1 MDLRAF
7 FQKIRTIAA
16 TIPGKDTVVASLET
30 TDGGR
35 AGELVEVARDVAA
48 KLIAQGKARL
58 ASSDEAA
65 QLKAAAISALKAAAD
80 AGERELV
87 QLNVLPQADLELL
100 RSVLQKK

>member
-30 TDGGR
+30 SDGGR
-35 AGELVEVARDVAA
+35 ADQLVEVARDVAA

-58 ASSDEAA
+58 ATSDETG
-65 QLKAAAISALKAAAD
+65 QLKAAVISALKAAAD

-87 QLNVLPQADLELL
+87 QLNVLPQADLDLL
-100 RSVLQKK
+100 RSVLEKK

>member
-16 TIPGKDTVVASLET
+16 TIPGQDAVVASLET
-30 TDGGR
+30 SDGGR
-35 AGELVEVARDVAA
+35 AGQLAEVAREVAA

-58 ASSDEAA
+58 ATPDEAA
-65 QLKAAAISALKAAAD
+65 QLKAAAVSALKAAAD

-87 QLNVLPQADLELL
+87 QLNVLPQADLDLL

>member
-30 TDGGR
+30 SDGGR
-35 AGELVEVARDVAA
+35 ANQLVEVARDVAA

-58 ASSDEAA
+58 ATSDEAT
-65 QLKAAAISALKAAAD
+65 QLKAAAIAALEAAAD
-80 AGERELV
+80 AGEKELV
-87 QLNVLPQADLELL
+87 QLNVLPQADLDLL

>member
-30 TDGGR
+30 SDGGR
-35 AGELVEVARDVAA
+35 ADQLVEVARDVAA

-58 ASSDEAA
+58 ATSDEAT
-65 QLKAAAISALKAAAD
+65 QLKAAAIAALEAAAD
-80 AGERELV
+80 AGEKELV
-87 QLNVLPQADLELL
+87 QLNVLPQADLDLL